1 MKVIV
6 RVKGMADTM
15 IRRGVGVGVGVGIG
29 SGIFCT
35 SVGIQRGGGAVCGSM
50 KGVCG

>member
-1 MKVIV
+1 VKVKV
-6 RVKGMADTM
+6 RVKGMANTM
-15 IRRGVGVGVGVGIG
+15 IRRGVGVGVGVG
-29 SGIFCT
+29 SGIFCM

>member
-1 MKVIV
+1 MKV

-15 IRRGVGVGVGVGIG
+15 IRRGGGVGVGVG
-29 SGIFCT
+29 SGIFCM

-50 KGVCG
+50 KVVCG

>member
-1 MKVIV
+1 MKVKV
-6 RVKGMADTM
+6 RVKGMANTM
-15 IRRGVGVGVGVGIG
+15 MRHGVVGVGVG
-29 SGIFCT
+29 SGMFCI

>member
-1 MKVIV
+1 MKV
-6 RVKGMADTM
+6 RVKGMANTM
-15 IRRGVGVGVGVGIG
+15 MGRGVGVWIG
-29 SGIFCT
+29 SGIFCM

>member
-1 MKVIV
+1 MV
-6 RVKGMADTM
+6 DTM
-15 IRRGVGVGVGVGIG
+15 IRRGGGGGVGSGV
-29 SGIFCT
+29 FCM